1 MSFDSC
7 NSPDTCQRSVT
18 ADADVGGGADMEA
31 AGVLTSAADGASPAV
46 QNLTCYQGAPGG
58 SQAVTECP
66 AGSDAGMCV
75 RFMYTCTTKERSMC
89 VDKKVNATD
98 MCAYFK
104 AFSPSE
110 VVYCDA
116 GKCNGREL
124 SPQELL
130 VRGAPDGTVS
140 KSRQQVSGKPPVSS
154 IPPVAT
160 EPAHGAK
167 RGGFLATKL
176 FDIGSA
182 TTVSDTA
189 GASSFSEETGV
200 DLFGAVVVT
209 ALVVVCL
216 CGALACCCMREAC
229 GCLCPCM
236 TDNPYM
242 YGDGY
247 GAGSMAGAALA
258 GGLAG
263 YEMGQMGGGYG
274 PVGGG
279 YSGGYG
285 GW

>member
-1 MSFDSC
+1 
-7 NSPDTCQRSVT
+7 
-18 ADADVGGGADMEA
+18 
-31 AGVLTSAADGASPAV
+31 
-46 QNLTCYQGAPGG
+46 
-58 SQAVTECP
+58 
-66 AGSDAGMCV
+66 
-75 RFMYTCTTKERSMC
+75 MC
-89 VDKKVNATD
+89 VDKKVDAAD
-98 MCAYFK
+98 LCAYFRD
-104 AFSPSE
+104 FSPSE

-116 GKCNGREL
+116 GKCSGPEL

-140 KSRQQVSGKPPVSS
+140 RSVAVTGNS
-154 IPPVAT
+154 ISPVAT

-176 FDIGSA
+176 FDTGSV

-189 GASSFSEETGV
+189 GASSFSENTGV

-209 ALVVVCL
+209 ALVVVFLCL
-216 CGALACCCMREAC
+216 ALACCCMREAC

-236 TDNPYM
+236 SDNPNV

-247 GAGSMAGAALA
+247 GAGSMGGAALA

-263 YEMGQMGGGYG
+263 YEMAQMGGGYG
-274 PVGGG
+274 
-279 YSGGYG
+279 GGYG

>member
-1 MSFDSC
+1 
-7 NSPDTCQRSVT
+7 V
-18 ADADVGGGADMEA
+18 A
-31 AGVLTSAADGASPAV
+31 
-46 QNLTCYQGAPGG
+46 
-58 SQAVTECP
+58 ECP
-66 AGSDAGMCV
+66 AGSEAGTCV
-75 RFMYTCTTKERSMC
+75 RYRYTCTTQERSTC
-89 VDKKVNATD
+89 VDKKVGAAD
-98 MCAYFK
+98 LCAYFRGL
-104 AFSPSE
+104 SPSE

-116 GKCNGREL
+116 GKCSGREL

-130 VRGAPDGTVS
+130 VRGAPEGTVS
-140 KSRQQVSGKPPVSS
+140 KSLAVAGNSTS
-154 IPPVAT
+154 PVAM

-167 RGGFLATKL
+167 RGGFLASKL
-176 FDIGSA
+176 FDTGSV

-189 GASSFSEETGV
+189 GATSFSEATGV
-200 DLFGAVVVT
+200 DLFSAVVVT

-216 CGALACCCMREAC
+216 CGALFCCCMREAC

-279 YSGGYG
+279 YGGGYG